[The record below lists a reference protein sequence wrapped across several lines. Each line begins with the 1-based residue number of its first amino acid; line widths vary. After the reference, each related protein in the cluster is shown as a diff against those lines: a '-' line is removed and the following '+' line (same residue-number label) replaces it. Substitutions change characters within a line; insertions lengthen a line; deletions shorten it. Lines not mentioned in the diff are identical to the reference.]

1 MYRFLIKQTCKNYR
15 PLNVFNN
22 QKHIQHV
29 SVTLRFVDQK
39 TFISNVINICLF
51 ITKKITFIS
60 QLTFY
65 DQTDIY
71 I

>member
-15 PLNVFNN
+15 PFNVFDN
-22 QKHIQHV
+22 QKHIQHL

-39 TFISNVINICLF
+39 TFISDVINICLF
-51 ITKKITFIS
+51 ITKKLTFIS